1 METVGKDIVILD
13 FQKGFTAQFST
24 ATCVCLGSS
33 LGLPLS
39 TTHCMVGALAG
50 TYIASKSNIFK
61 QIYWTKSADS
71 EISDRQDTSKMS
83 CEND

>member
-1 METVGKDIVILD
+1 
-13 FQKGFTAQFST
+13 
-24 ATCVCLGSS
+24 
-33 LGLPLS
+33 
-39 TTHCMVGALAG
+39 MVGALAG

-83 CEND
+83 CENE